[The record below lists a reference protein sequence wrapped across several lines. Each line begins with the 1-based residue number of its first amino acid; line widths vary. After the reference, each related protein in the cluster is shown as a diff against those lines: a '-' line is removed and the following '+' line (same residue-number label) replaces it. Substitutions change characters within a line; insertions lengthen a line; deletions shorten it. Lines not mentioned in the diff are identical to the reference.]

1 MSGRNSSGGL
11 ASLRIALAGLR
22 HLLVSERSSRIH
34 LVAMLVVI
42 VAGLAMDLSLEE
54 WRWIALAVSIVW
66 LSEAFN
72 TAIERLG
79 DAVTDQP
86 DPQIGV
92 AKDLAAAAVMFAV
105 VAAAI
110 ICVSV
115 FGPHLNGSS

>member
-1 MSGRNSSGGL
+1 MSSRGPSGGL

-34 LVAMLVVI
+34 LVATLAVI
-42 VAGLAMDLSLEE
+42 AAGLAVDLALAE
-54 WRWIALAVSIVW
+54 WRWIVLAISIVW

-72 TAIERLG
+72 TAVERLG
-79 DAVTDQP
+79 DALTDQP
-86 DPQIGV
+86 HPEIGI

-110 ICVSV
+110 ICISV
-115 FGPHLNGSS
+115 LAPHLDWSP